1 MSTRM
6 EDLRNALLTDVAAGA
21 AVVMQD
27 HGIAVEV
34 AEQAGAAIAD
44 LLADNWGG
52 QIVTVPK
59 DHAFRLAIRDQ
70 EILAAFDGTNLQELA
85 KRYDMTE
92 RGVRKLLVRAHKRQR
107 DLYQGK
113 LFDD

>member
-6 EDLRNALLTDVAAGA
+6 EDLRNALLSDVAAGA

-27 HGIAVEV
+27 HGIAIEV

-52 QIVTVPK
+52 QVITVPK
-59 DHAFRLAIRDQ
+59 DHAFKLSIRDQ
-70 EILAAFDGTNLQELA
+70 EILAAFDGTNLPELA
-85 KRYDMTE
+85 KRCNMTE

-113 LFDD
+113 LFD